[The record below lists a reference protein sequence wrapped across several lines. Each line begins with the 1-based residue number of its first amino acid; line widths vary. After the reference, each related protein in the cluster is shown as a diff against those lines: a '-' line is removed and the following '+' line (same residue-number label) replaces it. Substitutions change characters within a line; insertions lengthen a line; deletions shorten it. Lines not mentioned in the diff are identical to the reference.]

1 MPLDEPAW
9 WYRTQPTLSA
19 RMLAPVA
26 GIWGYVAERRMVRTV
41 PYRSTL
47 PVVCIGNFT
56 AGGTGKTP
64 LTRVVAGILG
74 ELGHAPVALTRG
86 YGGTCA
92 GPHQVHVRRD
102 SSAIV
107 GDEPLL
113 LAATL
118 PVMISRNRAA
128 GAGAI
133 EAMAAPADGRS
144 RVIVMDDGLQ
154 NPALAKDLT
163 IAVVDGRRGLGNGR
177 VMPAGPLRA
186 PIERQLSRVDAIVV
200 NRQGQADPAGA
211 DAVARHLRAQFSGP
225 VLQAATVASGNTG
238 WLGERPVIAFAG
250 IGAPQRFFA
259 LLSTLGATMAGQ
271 RSFPDH
277 HAFSE
282 IDAGKLLAEAASSG
296 AGLVSTEKDWVRLS
310 GRGPKCTALQA
321 ATRVLRIELALDASD
336 RGTLVHLLRDAIAR
350 RAAKPATKPA

>member
-1 MPLDEPAW
+1 MLLDEPAW
-9 WYRTQPTLSA
+9 WYRSQPTLAA
-19 RMLAPVA
+19 RLLAPVA

-74 ELGHAPVALTRG
+74 ELGHAPVVLTRG

-92 GPHQVHVRRD
+92 GPHLVDVGRD
-102 SSAIV
+102 SNAAV

-118 PVMISRNRAA
+118 PVMISRNRAS

-133 EAMAAPADGRS
+133 EAMAVPVDGRS
-144 RVIVMDDGLQ
+144 RVIVMDDGMQ

-200 NRQGQADPAGA
+200 NRQGQADPAGT
-211 DAVARHLRAQFSGP
+211 DAIAERLLAQFSGP
-225 VLQAATVASGNTG
+225 VLQARTVATG
-238 WLGERPVIAFAG
+238 DTAWLGERPVIAFAG
-250 IGAPQRFFA
+250 IGVPQRFFE
-259 LLSTLGATMAGQ
+259 LLATLGATIAG
-271 RSFPDH
+271 RRPFPDH

-282 IDAGKLLAEAASSG
+282 EDAAKLLAEAASSG
-296 AGLVSTEKDWVRLS
+296 AGLVTTEKDWVRLS
-310 GRGPKCTALQA
+310 GRGPQCAALQA
-321 ATRVLRIELALDASD
+321 ATRVLTIELALDPRD
-336 RGTLVHLLRDAIAR
+336 RETLVRLLTETIAR
-350 RAAKPATKPA
+350 RADTPATKPA